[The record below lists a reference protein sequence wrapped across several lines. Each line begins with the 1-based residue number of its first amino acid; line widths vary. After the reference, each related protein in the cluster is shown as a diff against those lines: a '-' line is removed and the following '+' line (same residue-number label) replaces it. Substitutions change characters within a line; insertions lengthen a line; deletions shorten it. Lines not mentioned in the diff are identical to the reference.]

1 MLIKKFEIPKE
12 IIEPA
17 IKQVKDFQGIG
28 HIGEVHLAGDW
39 NNWGDSPEKA
49 GCIRP
54 KPETWMRLEDDKYVA
69 EVALTVG
76 VHGFKP
82 VVVKA
87 EADENGMAPAIW
99 IACPAERVGEYEREK
114 GDIHGNWLVKVK

>member
-1 MLIKKFEIPKE
+1 MPTKKIEIPAKF
-12 IIEPA
+12 IKTAIE
-17 IKQVKDFQGIG
+17 QTKDFQGIG
-28 HIGEVHLAGDW
+28 HIGEIHLVGDW

-54 KPETWMRLEDDKYVA
+54 KPETQMKLEGDNYVIKI
-69 EVALTVG
+69 ELSIG

-99 IACPAERVGEYEREK
+99 VACPAENFGEYEREK
-114 GDIHGNWLVKVK
+114 GDRWGNWLVKVR

>member
-1 MLIKKFEIPKE
+1 MPTKKIEIPKE

-28 HIGEVHLAGDW
+28 HIGEVYLVGDW

-54 KPETWMRLEDDKYVA
+54 KPETRMSLVGDKYVA
-69 EVALTVG
+69 EVELTIG

-87 EADENGMAPAIW
+87 VFDENVMAPAIW
-99 IACPAERVGEYEREK
+99 IACPAEKIGEYEKEK